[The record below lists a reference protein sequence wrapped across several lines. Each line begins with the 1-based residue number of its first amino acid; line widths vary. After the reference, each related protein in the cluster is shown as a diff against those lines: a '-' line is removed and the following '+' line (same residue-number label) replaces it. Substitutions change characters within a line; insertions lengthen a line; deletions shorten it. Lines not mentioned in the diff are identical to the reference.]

1 MSTAEKLSWTPEQY
15 LARERQA
22 TTKSQYYQGQI
33 FAMAGASREHNL
45 IVANLVASIHA
56 GLRGKPCEVYPS
68 DMRVKVQASGL
79 YTYPDVTIVCG
90 EPQFED
96 AHVDTLVN
104 PLVLFEV
111 ISEST
116 EGYDRG
122 AKAMQYRQLPSLQQL
137 VLIASDRVH
146 VESYR
151 RGADGGWTLWES
163 SDQTGSLPV
172 PAADVMLSIAEIY
185 QRVEFPMDQ
194 ASTSERGALAP

>member
-1 MSTAEKLSWTPEQY
+1 MSTAEKVSWTPEQY

-45 IVANLVASIHA
+45 IVANLVRLIGNA
-56 GLRGKPCEVYPS
+56 LQGKPCEVYPS

-90 EPQFED
+90 DPQFED
-96 AHVDTLVN
+96 AHVDTLIN

-122 AKAMQYRQLPSLQQL
+122 AKAMQYRKLPSLKQL
-137 VLIASDRVH
+137 VLIASDRVQ
-146 VESYR
+146 VEAYR
-151 RGADGGWTLWES
+151 RREDGDWTLWES
-163 SDQTGSLPV
+163 SDLTGTLPIAAAEISL
-172 PAADVMLSIAEIY
+172 AIAEIY
-185 QRVEFPMDQ
+185 QRVEFAPEQ
-194 ASTSERGALAP
+194 PTTSERGA

>member
-15 LARERQA
+15 LSRERQA

-33 FAMAGASREHNL
+33 YAMAGASREHNL
-45 IVANLVASIHA
+45 IVANLVRLIGNA
-56 GLRGKPCEVYPS
+56 LQGKPCEVYPS

-90 EPQFED
+90 DPQFED
-96 AHVDTLVN
+96 AHVDTLLN

-146 VESYR
+146 VEAYR
-151 RGADGGWTLWES
+151 RAADGGWTLWES
-163 SDQTGSLPV
+163 SDLTGTLPV
-172 PAADVMLSIAEIY
+172 VVAEISLTLADVY
-185 QRVEFPMDQ
+185 QRVEFPANN
-194 ASTSERGALAP
+194 ASQSEREA